1 MCAARQTTRPNNH
14 RKHVCSIQSTT
25 DANFQRTCSFRHFPF
40 SRRNMFVCR
49 SLGRYLFFCPSV
61 CLRRYSMNSFLSCF
75 STQFLCSKLCLKT
88 AISRICKERMRRR
101 KGTKTAASSSLSP
114 HSAVRSLSLSLSH
127 DQRGKR
133 KAAAAAERRG
143 EERKDER
150 GHWKEGRSEGG
161 RQRREEGA
169 LSHTREMACR
179 CYCRRRR
186 L

>member
-40 SRRNMFVCR
+40 SRRSMFVLVP
-49 SLGRYLFFCPSV
+49 LGDIFFCPSV

-101 KGTKTAASSSLSP
+101 KGTKTAASSSSLSP
-114 HSAVRSLSLSLSH
+114 HSALSH

-143 EERKDER
+143 EERR
-150 GHWKEGRSEGG
+150 GRTKEDIGRKGG
-161 RQRREEGA
+161 RKEA
-169 LSHTREMACR
+169 TA
-179 CYCRRRR
+179 
-186 L
+186 